1 VTNVKPL
8 DEQDRRLA
16 EAAAAVIEEA
26 ERAGLPD
33 LPKNLGVTDR
43 AFRLLARSYVELRE
57 QVRALHEL
65 VDQTDPN
72 DPIGVAL
79 TKVGLASKPSLPGR
93 RRRPLQVVFTP
104 EQIAKL
110 DIKELL
116 AIYCRRMGDA
126 PDRFT
131 ETGRYVVRVWD
142 GMDGCWTDC
151 LGPVGHEEALRYWA
165 ERTDAGTHH
174 ASYSEIDY
182 YRIFPAGT
190 RMQFD
195 GSEGREMHR

>member
-1 VTNVKPL
+1 MKPL
-8 DEQDRRLA
+8 DEQGRRLA
-16 EAAAAVIEEA
+16 EAAASVIEEA
-26 ERAGLPD
+26 ERAGLSD
-33 LPKNLGVTDR
+33 LPLNLGITPK
-43 AFRLLARSYVELRE
+43 AFRLLARSYIELRE
-57 QVRALHEL
+57 QVRTLHEL

-79 TKVGLASKPSLPGR
+79 TKVGLANKPSLPGHR
-93 RRRPLQVVFTP
+93 PRPLQIVFTQ

-110 DIKELL
+110 DISELI

-126 PDRFT
+126 PSRFT
-131 ETGRYVVRVWD
+131 ETQRYVVRVWD

-151 LGPVGHEEALRYWA
+151 TSDVGRDEALRYWA
-165 ERTDAGTHH
+165 ARTDAGMHH

-190 RMQFD
+190 HMLFD
-195 GSEGREMHR
+195 GSQGREMHR

>member
-1 VTNVKPL
+1 MKPL

-16 EAAAAVIEEA
+16 EAAASVIEEA
-26 ERAGLPD
+26 ERAGVPD
-33 LPKNLGVTDR
+33 LPHSLGIMPG
-43 AFRLLARSYVELRE
+43 AFRLLARSYIELRE

-65 VDQTDPN
+65 VDQTDSN

-79 TKVGLASKPSLPGR
+79 TKVGLACKPSLPGHR
-93 RRRPLQVVFTP
+93 PRPLQVVFTQ

-110 DIKELL
+110 DIKELI
-116 AIYCRRMGDA
+116 AIYCRHMGDA
-126 PDRFT
+126 PAQFT

-142 GMDGCWTDC
+142 GMDGCWTNC
-151 LGPVGHEEALRYWA
+151 TGEVGRDEALRYWA
-165 ERTDAGTHH
+165 SRTDVGTHH

-182 YRIFPAGT
+182 YRIFSAGT
-190 RMQFD
+190 HMLFD